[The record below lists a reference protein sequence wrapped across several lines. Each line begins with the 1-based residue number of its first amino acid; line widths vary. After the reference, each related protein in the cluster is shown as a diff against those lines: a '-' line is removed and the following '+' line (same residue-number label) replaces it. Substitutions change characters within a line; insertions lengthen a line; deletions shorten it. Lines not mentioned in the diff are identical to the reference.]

1 MHDLLPDWT
10 DMPEADRETK
20 VRALAMDGKPASLIA
35 RSFRNCTRMSV
46 IGLCTRKKIQLK
58 GRAPKPPAPPKKP
71 KAAKPKVEARIDV
84 RQVSA
89 ARSKGPQI
97 NDDPDSLLELGNDVT
112 ALVGSLLDLTEHTC
126 KWPIGDPLKP
136 GFGFCGRH
144 SIEGSPYCAAH
155 HDKAYLGTHR

>member
-10 DMPEADRETK
+10 ETPEAERAAK
-20 VRALAMDGKPASLIA
+20 VRALATEGKPASLIA
-35 RSFRNCTRMSV
+35 RSFRNCTRNTI
-46 IGLCTRKKIQLK
+46 IGYCSRRKIQLK
-58 GRAPKPPAPPKKP
+58 GRTPKPPAPPKKP
-71 KAAKPKVEARIDV
+71 KPPKVEARIDV

-89 ARSKGPQI
+89 ARAKGPQF
-97 NDDPDSLLELGNDVT
+97 NDDPDGLLDLGNDVT
-112 ALVGSLLDLTEHTC
+112 ALIGSILDLNEHTC

>member
-10 DMPEADRETK
+10 DMPETDRETK

-46 IGLCTRKKIQLK
+46 IGLCSRKKIQLK
-58 GRAPKPPAPPKKP
+58 GRAPKPPAQKKP
-71 KAAKPKVEARIDV
+71 RPKVEARIDV
-84 RQVSA
+84 RQVA
-89 ARSKGPQI
+89 IAKATGPRFEA
-97 NDDPDSLLELGNDVT
+97 DPDGLLELGNDVT
-112 ALVGSLLDLTEHTC
+112 ALIGSLLDLNEHTC

-144 SIEGSPYCAAH
+144 SIEGSPYCAGH